1 MTFDIF
7 NPQTSVV
14 AKGLE
19 GKIITIYGGNN
30 VGKTLQ
36 ASRMGKVFFM
46 PMEKGLGAITGA
58 KFLAINSWAEFI
70 KVSKQF
76 VKDRQKSREAY
87 DTIVI
92 DSIDAFAKYANR
104 YVCNQHGVTRLK
116 DGNDGFGLWTEY
128 ATEVWEAVDRLVSI
142 GLTIVFIGHAEED
155 KQGKIRPKGDK
166 RTVAPILDQSD
177 IVMYLHSNGVDED
190 RQVIKSSGYLA
201 ETEHYFARSRFTHI
215 DTYLPEFT
223 AESLEEAIKVAVERE
238 EAASGVAAVSYDE
251 QQESFASKEVSFEE
265 IKQDAIDAM
274 TRLTSVPDA
283 DLETLKEIMERYMG
297 VGKRLTEARPI
308 HQEALSLL
316 LDELREYEEQ
326 NTAQ

>member
-1 MTFDIF
+1 MTLDIF

-30 VGKTLQ
+30 LGKTLQ

-46 PMEKGLGAITGA
+46 PMEKGLGAISGA
-58 KFLAINSWAEFI
+58 KFLAINSWSEFI

-76 VKDRQKSREAY
+76 VKDRKKSREAY

-166 RTVAPILDQSD
+166 RTISPILDQSD

-190 RQVIKSSGYLA
+190 GKVIKSSGYLA
-201 ETEHYFARSRFTHI
+201 ETDAYFARSRFTYI

-223 AESLEEAIKVAVERE
+223 AEALEEAIKKAVERE
-238 EAASGVAAVSYDE
+238 EEASGISAVTYDE
-251 QQESFASKEVSFEE
+251 QQEVFASKTVDFETLKQEAIEV
-265 IKQDAIDAM
+265 M
-274 TRLTSVPDA
+274 TRLTTVENA
-283 DLETLKEIMERYMG
+283 DVETLKEIMEKYMG
-297 VGKRLTEARPI
+297 VGKRLSEARPI

-326 NTAQ
+326 NTPQ